1 MTIKKDNL
9 KRGSGFFKQQHEQ
22 NKEVMKKKRKKAK
35 KTTKAFRSKKNV
47 S

>member
-9 KRGSGFFKQQHEQ
+9 KRGSGFF
-22 NKEVMKKKRKKAK
+22 KEVMKKKRKKAK
-35 KTTKAFRSKKNV
+35 KTTKALRSKKNV